1 MKEHTPVAF
10 VYGPDKRDRGFTLS
24 DHVDWPQLLSAIDAT
39 GAERVFVTHGFSEIV
54 VRWLQERGIESH
66 VLKTRYEGE
75 QNDAPAEP
83 ADANTAEAPDE
94 NRAVVGDTE

>member
-1 MKEHTPVAF
+1 MHVRGARRRRS
-10 VYGPDKRDRGFTLS
+10 VDRGFTLS

-54 VRWLQERGIESH
+54 VRWLREHGLEAH

-75 QNDAPAEP
+75 RDDATSETTDVREAENLR
-83 ADANTAEAPDE
+83 ADVSAVAN
-94 NRAVVGDTE
+94 NQ